1 MGKIIG
7 IDLGTTNSVVAI
19 MEGGDPKIITNEE
32 GARTTPSV
40 VAFDEN
46 GGVLVGQ
53 IARRQAITNPENTVY
68 SCKRLIGDKYDE
80 IKEEAESLPYKVV
93 AAENGDAHIEVRGKT
108 YAPPEISARILQ
120 KLKRSAENYLG
131 EKVTDAVITVPAYFN
146 DSQRQA
152 TKDAGK
158 IAGLVVKRIINE
170 PTAAAL
176 AYGLDKQ
183 SDELIAVYD
192 FGGGTFDISILEVGD
207 NVVEVVST
215 NGDTHLGGDDVDKRI
230 IEYLVA
236 EFKKDQGLDVSG
248 DKMVMQRLKEAAEK
262 AKIELSTAMETD
274 INLPFLTADA
284 SGPKHR
290 NMRLSRAKM
299 EQLIDDIIERTLEPC
314 RLALKDAGKKPQE
327 IDEVILVG
335 GSTRIPKVI
344 EAVQNFFGREP
355 HRGVNPD
362 EVVAMGAAIQA
373 GVLSG
378 EVDDIL
384 LLDVTPLSLG
394 IETLGGV
401 MTALIE
407 RNHTI
412 PARKSQIFSTAADG
426 QASVEIHVLQGERE
440 MAGDNRT
447 LGRFHLDGI
456 PPAPRGIPQVEV
468 SFNIDVNGIL
478 TVAAKDKATNKD
490 NEITI
495 TNSSGLSKNEVDDMV
510 KDAEDHEAE
519 DKRRREAIEA
529 KNHLDTMIYSTD
541 KSLDEYREK
550 LDAADVE
557 KLEQAVAAAK
567 KSLEQHSDDTDK
579 LKEATET
586 LTQAAHKLAEIM
598 YQEASASGGN
608 GDPSAAASPGET
620 ANPTAGAGEPDLSD
634 VVDAEIV
641 DD

>member
-1 MGKIIG
+1 
-7 IDLGTTNSVVAI
+7 
-19 MEGGDPKIITNEE
+19 
-32 GARTTPSV
+32 
-40 VAFDEN
+40 
-46 GGVLVGQ
+46 
-53 IARRQAITNPENTVY
+53 
-68 SCKRLIGDKYDE
+68 
-80 IKEEAESLPYKVV
+80 
-93 AAENGDAHIEVRGKT
+93 
-108 YAPPEISARILQ
+108 
-120 KLKRSAENYLG
+120 
-131 EKVTDAVITVPAYFN
+131 
-146 DSQRQA
+146 
-152 TKDAGK
+152 
-158 IAGLVVKRIINE
+158 
-170 PTAAAL
+170 
-176 AYGLDKQ
+176 
-183 SDELIAVYD
+183 
-192 FGGGTFDISILEVGD
+192 
-207 NVVEVVST
+207 VVST

-284 SGPKHR
+284 SGPKHL
-290 NMRLSRAKM
+290 NMRISRAKM

-412 PARKSQIFSTAADG
+412 PARKSQIFSTAADS

-447 LGRFHLDGI
+447 LGRFHLEGI
-456 PPAPRGIPQVEV
+456 PPAPRGIPQIEV

-478 TVAAKDKATNKD
+478 TVGAKDKATSKD

-529 KNHLDTMIYSTD
+529 KNHLDTMIYSTE
-541 KSLDEYREK
+541 KSLIEYREK

-557 KLEQAVAAAK
+557 KLEQALAAAK
-567 KSLEQHSDDTDK
+567 ESLEQHSDDTDK

-598 YQEASASGGN
+598 YQEASAAGGN